1 MKSHKICNFS
11 TGPPFTVQKS
21 YFNTVNILTSFKST
35 MNKLLTWTFFAT
47 VFNRKT
53 QTDPAPYP
61 SSPQENPSGQVG
73 FL

>member
-1 MKSHKICNFS
+1 MKSHKICNFA

-35 MNKLLTWTFFAT
+35 MNKLLTFFAT

-53 QTDPAPYP
+53 QTDPAPCP